1 MLNIIIKP
9 VITEKSLYY
18 AASQR
23 YSFFIH
29 PKANKYQVKSAIK
42 QAFKVDV
49 ETVRIVNVKSK
60 TRRRGRFTGKTA
72 RAKKAIVTLAKDQKI
87 EFFDKL

>member
-9 VITEKSLYY
+9 VITEKSLFY

-60 TRRRGRFTGKTA
+60 KRRRGRFVGQTA
-72 RAKKAIVTLAKDQKI
+72 AAKKAIVTLAKDQKI